1 MVREI
6 EMEQE
11 NKQVTGGLW
20 RQSLLRLSLLLV
32 LLFAFYYETLLSMV
46 SVWWRSETFAHG
58 FFIFPISLYL
68 IWEKKA
74 EIIRLSPT
82 TDVRALLLLGL
93 SGFGWLLANIVDVQ
107 VVQQLS
113 LVGMIP
119 LMVWAILGWPVTRLL
134 LFPLGFLFFAVPI
147 GEFLVPPMMNFT
159 ADFTVGMIELT
170 GIPVY
175 REGTFFSIPSGDWSV
190 VEGCSGLRYLI
201 ASITLGTL
209 YAYMTYRSNYRRV
222 AFIILAIIFPI
233 IANGLRAF
241 MIVMIAHHSN
251 MKLALGVDHY
261 IYGWVFFGLVIFLM
275 FWIGSFW
282 REESEGGQEVTKA
295 DVSSVPSNGKK
306 QLIVAAL
313 ALFVSVIWP
322 LSAALMV
329 EKEVT
334 QVRAVQFDAP
344 AVKNSWQKSAGRLTD
359 WKPSYTGQQL
369 EVDSL
374 YSLEGE
380 KVAFYLRYYRDQ
392 KQGSELINSQN
403 VLIPQKHPVWKMLDQ
418 YPIRVTVGEKEITV
432 KRSRLSSQN
441 KKLLVWHW
449 NWVSGQH
456 ASNNYIA
463 KLLEAKDKLL
473 GRASDAAGIILV
485 VEYDESTVE
494 AERRLQVFI
503 NALFPGLNKSL
514 EAASKL
520 S

>member
-1 MVREI
+1 MEKEI
-6 EMEQE
+6 NQMSGRLDA
-11 NKQVTGGLW
+11 GGLW
-20 RQSLLRLSLLLV
+20 RRSILLLSLLLV

-68 IWEKKA
+68 IWEKRA
-74 EIIRLSPT
+74 EIIRLSPAA
-82 TDVRALLLLGL
+82 DVRPLLLLGL
-93 SGFGWLLANIVDVQ
+93 SGLGWLLANIVDVQ
-107 VVQQLS
+107 VVQQLG

-119 LMVWAILGWPVTRLL
+119 LIVWAILGWPVTRLL

-159 ADFTVGMIELT
+159 ADFTVAMIELT

-222 AFIILAIIFPI
+222 AFIILAIVFPI

-241 MIVMIAHHSN
+241 MIVMIAHYSD

-261 IYGWVFFGLVIFLM
+261 IYGWVFFGIVMFLM

-282 REESEGGQEVTKA
+282 REESGEESEVSKVDIGSTEG
-295 DVSSVPSNGKK
+295 SRKK
-306 QLIVAAL
+306 QLIVATLTLLISA
-313 ALFVSVIWP
+313 IWP
-322 LSAALMV
+322 LSATMML
-329 EKEVT
+329 EKGVT
-334 QVRAVQFDAP
+334 QARAVQLDAP
-344 AVKNSWQKSAGRLTD
+344 AIQNGWQRSAKLFTD
-359 WKPSYTGQQL
+359 WKPSYTGQQH
-369 EVDSL
+369 EADYL
-374 YSLEGE
+374 YSLGGE
-380 KVAFYLRYYRDQ
+380 AVALYLRYYRDQ

-403 VLIPQKHPVWKMLDQ
+403 ILIPQKHPVWKMLDQ
-418 YPIRVTVGEKEITV
+418 YPIKVSVGDKDITV
-432 KRSRLSSQN
+432 KRSRLSSSN
-441 KKLLVWHW
+441 KKFLVWHW
-449 NWVSGQH
+449 DWVSGQH
-456 ASNNYIA
+456 TSNNYIA

-473 GRASDAAGIILV
+473 GNPSDAAGIILV
-485 VEYDESTVE
+485 TEYDESTVE
-494 AERRLQVFI
+494 AEQRLQKFI
-503 NALFPGLNKSL
+503 NVLFPALDKSL
-514 EAASKL
+514 EEASK